1 MSKNSF
7 NQNEPGNL
15 SIFQTFDHLF
25 NHGGLSFEWMFL
37 TYFLIFKCSG
47 LLSLHL
53 CSLWSFH
60 LCLSQ
65 SLGV

>member
-25 NHGGLSFEWMFL
+25 NHGGRSFEWMFL
-37 TYFLIFKCSG
+37 TYF
-47 LLSLHL
+47 
-53 CSLWSFH
+53 
-60 LCLSQ
+60 
-65 SLGV
+65 